1 MTNNLMSSNLKK
13 QILVVED
20 DQYIRESLQEL
31 LESEGYSV
39 ACASNGQEA
48 LDHLSTKKSPGLI
61 FLDLMMPIKDG
72 FQFRQEMRV
81 NPLWVDIPIVI
92 MSADGQIKEKFLR
105 MGVKSYLKKP
115 VDIDVIIDLANRFAG

>member
-20 DQYIRESLQEL
+20 DQCIRESLQEL